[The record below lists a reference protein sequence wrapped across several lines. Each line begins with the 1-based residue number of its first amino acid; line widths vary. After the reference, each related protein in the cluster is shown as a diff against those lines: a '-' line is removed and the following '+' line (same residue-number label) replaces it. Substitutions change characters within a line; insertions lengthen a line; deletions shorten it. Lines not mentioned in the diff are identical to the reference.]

1 MNSLKKR
8 FALLLALSRLFAL
21 TACGGDSDSDADTSD
36 ASASE
41 STDVSDSSGT
51 EDSEGGD
58 TTEVDYSD
66 PIVIGHIADLTGTE
80 ASTGLLASAALQ
92 FAVDYFNSIG
102 GVNGRALTIAE
113 QDAQSDS
120 TVAAT
125 AAQALVESSGAS
137 VILGPTQTG
146 HKSAVAAY
154 VSGAGV
160 PAVYYNGTPEDT
172 VSENEYVIG
181 LGGSTN
187 QMPTAMAAYLYEEM
201 GYRTIV
207 TLTYD
212 NAGGYGYMNPLI
224 EAFEALG
231 GTVIDSLWMPFTESD
246 TSTYMT
252 TAATAGADCIV
263 AWLSG
268 SHAISLW
275 TQWYEQGVYETTP
288 MSGCSH
294 GGYTDY
300 FVWKAL
306 YYSGQTELVETALEQ
321 GVYVPIT
328 YTYSVDNEMNK
339 AMLEYYASY
348 DLGEDADTYCTFP
361 VGSNMFGAVFAAVQ
375 AVVEA
380 METLEDP
387 TDSEALYQALQNT
400 DTVTPEG
407 NLTIDSSRIATKDIH
422 IVKVVQLEDGTFNY
436 EVVKTYESVPVS
448 GYTG

>member
-1 MNSLKKR
+1 MVNVIKK
-8 FALLLALSRLFAL
+8 FLALLLALSMLFAL
-21 TACGGDSDSDADTSD
+21 TACGGDSGSDSDTSD
-36 ASASE
+36 ASESE
-41 STDVSDSSGT
+41 DVSENPDTS
-51 EDSEGGD
+51 EDSENGD

-80 ASTGLLASAALQ
+80 ASTGQLASKALE

-120 TVAAT
+120 SVAAT
-125 AAQALVESSGAS
+125 AAQTLVENDGAAA
-137 VILGPTQTG
+137 ILGPTQTG

-154 VSGAGV
+154 VADAGI
-160 PAVYYNGTPEDT
+160 PAVFYNGTPEDT

-187 QMPTAMAAYLYEEM
+187 QMPTAMAAYLYEEL

-224 EAFEALG
+224 AAFEEMG
-231 GTVIDSLWMPFTESD
+231 GTVLNSLWMPFTESD
-246 TSTYMT
+246 TSTYMM
-252 TAATAGADCIV
+252 TAATEGADCIV
-263 AWLSG
+263 SWLSG
-268 SHAISLW
+268 SHAINLW
-275 TQWYEQGVYETTP
+275 TQWYEQGVYESTP

-300 FVWKAL
+300 FVWNAL
-306 YYSGQTELVETALEQ
+306 YYSGQTDLVEAALEQ

-328 YTYSVDNEMNK
+328 YTYSVDNEMNA

-348 DLGEDADTYCTFP
+348 DWGDDAATYGSVP

-375 AVVEA
+375 TVVEA

-387 TDSEALYQALQNT
+387 TDSEALYQALQEI

-407 NLTIDSSRIATKDIH
+407 SLQIDSSRIATKDIH

-436 EVVKTYESVPVS
+436 EVVKTYEAVPVS
-448 GYTG
+448 GYAG